1 MQNISKYIR
10 LICYFFQKK
19 INNFKNLE
27 LNNDSVVIDIGA
39 NIGIISQVIFDKYG
53 SNVYCY
59 EPNQYAYKKL
69 IDRFKNNKKIYCF
82 NNAIAENN
90 DEKKMFYHKNVKYD
104 QIKWST
110 GSSLLEQKRNV
121 DSSNFSVVQTMS
133 IEDLINKFDMI
144 DLIKIDIE
152 GYEYKILPTIIKNK
166 KKIKKIIC
174 ELHGNP
180 ITNKN
185 KFLKKD
191 YEKLVSNLKELK
203 LYDSWFIEHY

>member
-1 MQNISKYIR
+1 
-10 LICYFFQKK
+10 
-19 INNFKNLE
+19 
-27 LNNDSVVIDIGA
+27 
-39 NIGIISQVIFDKYG
+39 
-53 SNVYCY
+53 
-59 EPNQYAYKKL
+59 
-69 IDRFKNNKKIYCF
+69 
-82 NNAIAENN
+82 
-90 DEKKMFYHKNVKYD
+90 
-104 QIKWST
+104 
-110 GSSLLEQKRNV
+110 
-121 DSSNFSVVQTMS
+121 
-133 IEDLINKFDMI
+133 MI

-166 KKIKKIIC
+166 KKIKKVIC